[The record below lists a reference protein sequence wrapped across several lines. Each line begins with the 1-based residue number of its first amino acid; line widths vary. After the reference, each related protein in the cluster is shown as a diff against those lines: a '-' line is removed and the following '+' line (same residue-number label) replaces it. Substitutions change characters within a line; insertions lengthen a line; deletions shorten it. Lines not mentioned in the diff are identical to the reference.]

1 MPDHMYTHDR
11 APCVASII
19 NQYVTVADM
28 GDLSLSPGA
37 SECTSCPDYSDSP
50 AGSRSC
56 LCNAGYFEHN
66 ITYAYW
72 DVGDCGPNGD
82 DARWSW
88 CDQRNFI
95 CQQEVITDECDSGFA
110 KLKSTQG
117 NEQSLKS
124 GSVTIQGCGYH
135 YFAIYECTG
144 IFKLVY
150 GTCICTFIA
159 AVTPGTSKL
168 RPRTS

>member
-1 MPDHMYTHDR
+1 
-11 APCVASII
+11 
-19 NQYVTVADM
+19 M

-88 CDQRNFI
+88 CDQRNFT

-159 AVTPGTSKL
+159 APSHAYARAVSASISRSFRASRSLSHADACAEACP
-168 RPRTS
+168 